1 MTTLP
6 KQHPP
11 GSPKSAKPRKTPGQ
25 PKGGLPLRRIVATAL
40 PRFSPERP
48 LRGRLQIG
56 QTTIVC
62 AIGAAGIGH
71 RKREGDHASPA
82 GHFRLIEGFFKPLIG
97 RRPRASLPMFPINRT
112 LGWCDDVKSP
122 NYNRLIRLPSPAR
135 HETLWRDDGL
145 YDLVVVLDY
154 NLHPRRKGA
163 GSAIFLHCAR
173 PDFAPTEGC
182 IALRQDDLRKLLP
195 RLARKAVLIVKR

>member
-1 MTTLP
+1 
-6 KQHPP
+6 
-11 GSPKSAKPRKTPGQ
+11 
-25 PKGGLPLRRIVATAL
+25 LPLRRIIATAL
-40 PRFSPERP
+40 PRLSPERP
-48 LRGRLQIG
+48 IGGRLHVG
-56 QTTIVC
+56 QATFAC
-62 AIGAAGIGH
+62 AIGAAAISH

-97 RRPRASLPMFPINRT
+97 RRPRAPLPIFPINRT
-112 LGWCDDVKSP
+112 LGWCDDVNSA
-122 NYNRLIRLPSPAR
+122 NYNRLIRLPSQAR

-154 NLHPRRKGA
+154 NLRPRRKSA

-182 IALRQDDLRKLLP
+182 IALRQEDLRKLLP
-195 RLARKAVLIVKR
+195 RLARKARLIVRR